1 MAAAIKDLAGL
12 NKHMVTR
19 SYITGYEYGKDDDE
33 VFARL
38 GSAALGGKAS
48 APHAYRWAHHISA
61 LQGNVFK
68 KSAVP
73 VTAVTSGGG
82 KKAAAPAADDDFDDM
97 FGEELEDLNEDGE
110 TAAEAAATKARR
122 ERMEQARKL
131 KEAADLKAGKKKK
144 EKEAE
149 KSLLVLEIKPWE
161 ADTDL
166 EMVWNEI
173 KKHQQE
179 GLTWGE
185 KFELQPVAFG
195 IKKLVM
201 TCTIVDS
208 LVLMDDI
215 TDAIEALED
224 YVQSVQVASMN
235 KI

>member
-1 MAAAIKDLAGL
+1 MFFFVFL
-12 NKHMVTR
+12 
-19 SYITGYEYGKDDDE
+19 DD
-33 VFARL
+33 A
-38 GSAALGGKAS
+38 
-48 APHAYRWAHHISA
+48 
-61 LQGNVFK
+61 
-68 KSAVP
+68 
-73 VTAVTSGGG
+73 
-82 KKAAAPAADDDFDDM
+82 
-97 FGEELEDLNEDGE
+97 LEDLNEDGE

-131 KEAADLKAGKKKK
+131 KEAADAKAGKKKK

-149 KSLLVLEIKPWE
+149 KSLVVLEIKPWE

-173 KKHQQE
+173 RKHQQE
-179 GLTWGE
+179 GLSWGE

>member
-1 MAAAIKDLAGL
+1 M
-12 NKHMVTR
+12 
-19 SYITGYEYGKDDDE
+19 
-33 VFARL
+33 
-38 GSAALGGKAS
+38 
-48 APHAYRWAHHISA
+48 
-61 LQGNVFK
+61 
-68 KSAVP
+68 
-73 VTAVTSGGG
+73 
-82 KKAAAPAADDDFDDM
+82 
-97 FGEELEDLNEDGE
+97 EDLNEDGE

-131 KEAADLKAGKKKK
+131 KEAADAKAGKKKK

-149 KSLLVLEIKPWE
+149 KSLVVLEIKPWE

-179 GLTWGE
+179 GLSWGE